1 MDALLQNTAQLPV
14 TFNDQN
20 LLCPV
25 PVSGICGRKTSR
37 AAANNN
43 YVLKFHSHHSNTK
56 IAV

>member
-14 TFNDQN
+14 TFNDQDFF
-20 LLCPV
+20 CPV

-43 YVLKFHSHHSNTK
+43 YVIKLHFLHSNTK
-56 IAV
+56 IAI